1 MITVVVVRHGE
12 TAWNR
17 EHRMQGWAPTPLT
30 ELGRDQAR
38 RLGKNLNRRYDI
50 DRIQSSDLHRT
61 RETTELLRDYVDA
74 PVTFDSNWRE
84 RDWGVFQGLP
94 ANDWFERFPEYAL
107 QQAGLEAAYET
118 PDSGESLVE
127 VRKRVL
133 EGWER
138 LLVESE
144 PVETILIVAHGGP
157 IRLILGYLKGFDIP
171 EAILDQPQSNC
182 AINEVNYDTETGETT
197 IVRENDTCHC

>member
-1 MITVVVVRHGE
+1 MTTVVVVRHGE

-30 ELGRDQAR
+30 ERGREQAG

-50 DRIQSSDLHRT
+50 ERVQSSDLHRA

-107 QQAGLEAAYET
+107 QQRGPEAAHET

-127 VRKRVL
+127 VRERVI

-138 LLVESE
+138 LLAESE
-144 PVETILIVAHGGP
+144 PVETVLIVAHGGP
-157 IRLILGYLKGFDIP
+157 IRLILGYLKDFDIA

-197 IVRENDTCHC
+197 IVRENHTDHR